1 MNSET
6 SERQLHLRYSATSI
20 LPATHECNRR
30 ETTETASEMDWQPM
44 LAAAAVEVP
53 VRELIREGVAENT
66 RRGYTSD
73 IAQFRAWGGTIPA
86 DPDTIARFVAER
98 SGTHAV
104 ASISRML
111 AAISKAHAAAGHDN
125 PCRTELVLATMRGV
139 RRRLGTAQRQAR
151 PILRDDLFAMLERL
165 DERPKDIRDRA
176 MLLLGFA
183 TAMRRSELVALDAE
197 DIEPTSAGLMV
208 LLRRSKTDQEAQGR
222 QIAVPYG
229 RTRHCPVRALSEWLA
244 FASIEHGPIFVGID
258 KHGNI
263 LRHRVTGEAVNHVV
277 KSRLT
282 AAGYDPAPF
291 SAHSLRAGLVT
302 AAAMAG
308 ASSHKIREV
317 TGHRSEASL
326 ARYIRQVDLFDD
338 PAVSR
343 LL

>member
-1 MNSET
+1 MTPTPS
-6 SERQLHLRYSATSI
+6 SVDLRYM
-20 LPATHECNRR
+20 P
-30 ETTETASEMDWQPM
+30 TASEPATRNNCGVV
-44 LAAAAVEVP
+44 AAETVTDADRQELSFGPAVGEA
-53 VRELIREGVAENT
+53 VRGLIRDGVAENT
-66 RRGYTSD
+66 RRGYSSD
-73 IAQFRAWGGTIPA
+73 LAGFHAWGGTIPA
-86 DPDTIARFVAER
+86 DPATIARFVADR
-98 SGTHAV
+98 SITHAV

-111 AAISKAHAAAGHDN
+111 AAISKAHATVGHDN
-125 PCRTELVLATMRGV
+125 PCRSELVQATMRGV

-151 PILRDDLFAMLERL
+151 PILRDDLFAMLDGL
-165 DERPKDIRDRA
+165 GDRPKDIRDRA

-197 DIEPTSAGLMV
+197 DIEPTSGGLVV

-229 RTRHCPVRALSEWLA
+229 RTRHCPVSALSEWLT
-244 FASIEHGPIFVGID
+244 FAGIERGPIFLGVD
-258 KHGNI
+258 KHGHVQRRRI
-263 LRHRVTGEAVNHVV
+263 SGEAVNHVV

-282 AAGYDPAPF
+282 AAGYDPVPF
-291 SAHSLRAGLVT
+291 SAHSVRAGLVT

-317 TGHRSEASL
+317 TGHRSETSL